1 LVFKMRKKGVT
12 TSQLVIVIVVIAVI
26 LVGVTYWFFFRPP
39 EETESLKIGVV
50 MWGHHDAGLWDPAA
64 ANAVLNLKDKYNLEI
79 TWVEEIDF
87 TQLESIVRNLAKTN
101 DVIYLTTDE
110 FEEVCKAVAPAFP
123 DVYWVQQYESTEI
136 LPDHFPSNVVAFN
149 AYQANQLSFWAGA
162 IAAKIT
168 QTNKLGI
175 VQAIPGPRDT
185 RLMSGAFRAGAH
197 YVNEEIEV
205 LRVVIGAYSDPIAT
219 RKAVSDFADVG
230 CDVVFIGMDD
240 ESGTLEAKERGI
252 YSIQEY
258 TDITSDFPDT
268 MIGCTAWVWDVWL
281 DKALDAIVND
291 QFEVFREEH
300 YEMPLTLE
308 DRSLD
313 IPTFGN
319 MVSDEVKDF
328 AYELRSDIIEG
339 EVSVPLIDEW

>member
-1 LVFKMRKKGVT
+1 VCNMSKKGVA
-12 TSQLVIVIVVIAVI
+12 TSQLVIIIAAIAVI
-26 LVGVTYWFFFRPP
+26 ISGAVYWFFFRPP
-39 EETESLKIGVV
+39 EETVPLKIGVV

-64 ANAVLNLKDKYNLEI
+64 ANAVLNLKDKYDIEI

-87 TQLESIVRNLAKTN
+87 TQLESIVRNLVQTN

-110 FEEVCKAVAPAFP
+110 FEEVCKAVAQDFP
-123 DVYWVQQYESTEI
+123 DVYWVQEYEATEI

-149 AYQANQLSFWAGA
+149 AYKANQLSFWAGA
-162 IAAKIT
+162 IAAKVT

-185 RLMSGAFRAGAH
+185 RLMSGAFRAGAQ
-197 YVNEEIEV
+197 YVNDEIEV
-205 LRVVIGAYSDPIAT
+205 FRVVIGAYSDPAAT
-219 RKAVSDFADVG
+219 RQAVSEFADVG
-230 CDVVFIGMDD
+230 CDVVFVGMDD

-268 MIGCTAWVWDVWL
+268 MIGCTCWIWDVWL
-281 DKALDAIVND
+281 DKALDAIVNG
-291 QFEVFREEH
+291 QFEEFREEN

-313 IPTFGN
+313 MPTFGN
-319 MVSDEVKDF
+319 MVSEEVKEF
-328 AYELRSDIIEG
+328 AYDLRNKIIEG
-339 EVSVPLIDEW
+339 EVQVPIIDEW